1 MPPVP
6 SALWQAM
13 HLTAK
18 IALPAAAVPLAG
30 PALAANAA
38 RAPSRA
44 IEVRVMARGSRVRR
58 GMRVAP
64 FGGRWGGLEVVAR
77 PRARAT
83 LSGGTAPVKP
93 RAPRPPSRSRR
104 DGGSLTVLATAC

>member
-44 IEVRVMARGSRVRR
+44 IEVRVMARSSRVRR
-58 GMRVAP
+58 GKRVGP
-64 FGGRWGGLEVVAR
+64 FGGRWGGVGVVAR
-77 PRARAT
+77 APAPADVKR
-83 LSGGTAPVKP
+83 GTS
-93 RAPRPPSRSRR
+93 PRPTHPAQPP
-104 DGGSLTVLATAC
+104 TP

>member
-44 IEVRVMARGSRVRR
+44 IEVRVMARSSRVRR

-64 FGGRWGGLEVVAR
+64 FGGRWGGLGGVA
-77 PRARAT
+77 PPP
-83 LSGGTAPVKP
+83 APAAFNRRTP
-93 RAPRPPSRSRR
+93 PLQPPPPRPPAPSPPDR
-104 DGGSLTVLATAC
+104 